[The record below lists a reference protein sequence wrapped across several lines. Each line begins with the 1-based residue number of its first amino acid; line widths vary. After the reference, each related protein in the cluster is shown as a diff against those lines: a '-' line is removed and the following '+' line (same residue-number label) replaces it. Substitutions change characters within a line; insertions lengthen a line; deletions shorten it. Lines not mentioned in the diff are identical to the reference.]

1 MTLPLSVHESLRAK
15 YNPDGA
21 DLRRAQ
27 LRMLEMLRFLDRVCR
42 ENGIKYWIDYGT
54 LLGAVRH
61 DGFIP
66 WDDDTD
72 VCMMWEDAQAF
83 KRLMLSGAYGD
94 EFVLQCRE
102 TDDGY
107 FGSWLVLR
115 DTRSEYVQDSEV
127 HKKRQYRGLQVD
139 IFIYDD
145 KTVQLFL
152 DITKLIH
159 RDLVHRPLREI
170 PDREKAIRRARPWA
184 FLLYDVLVPIMRFLS
199 PRRNYIAPCYG
210 TWFIVDR
217 TPKEMIFPL
226 GTVRFE
232 GYEFSCP
239 GRKED
244 ELALWYGDWQQLPE
258 RIETHNVTFIFKES

>member
-1 MTLPLSVHESLRAK
+1 MTLPESVHQSLRER
-15 YNPDGA
+15 YNPEGST
-21 DLRRAQ
+21 LRRAQ
-27 LRMLEMLRFLDRVCR
+27 LRMLEMLKFLDRVCR
-42 ENGIKYWIDYGT
+42 ENSIRYWIDYGT

-72 VCMMWEDAQAF
+72 VCMMREDADAF

-127 HKKRQYRGLQVD
+127 HNKRRFRGLQVD

-145 KTVQLFL
+145 RSVQLFV
-152 DITKLIH
+152 DVTKHIY
-159 RDLVHRPLREI
+159 RDLIQRPLLRI

-184 FLLYDVLVPIMRFLS
+184 FLLYGVLDPLFRLVS
-199 PRRNYIAPCYG
+199 PRRKYIAPSYG
-210 TWFIVDR
+210 TWFTVDR
-217 TPKEMIFPL
+217 TPKELIFPL
-226 GTVRFE
+226 GTVCFE
-232 GYEFSCP
+232 GYDFSCP
-239 GRKED
+239 ARVED
-244 ELALWYGDWQQLPE
+244 ELTLWYGDWKKLPD
-258 RIETHNVTFIFKES
+258 RIQTHDATILFKES